1 MRRTSLWLAC
11 IVLISVIVTTGAVEF
26 PVTVSEVVVRGNE
39 EIRRREILE
48 AVLFGAG
55 DEITDQD
62 LRTATQA
69 IHDLGW
75 FAEVSWDRSAIE
87 DGRVVFV
94 VKENPVIE
102 KIVITGNDHRRSY
115 SLFNIKLLDARLVST
130 IRLRQILWGQD
141 IRRRKVLNLP
151 ALTVALEEI
160 LEEYERRGYILVSI
174 GEVDPSEVLRIQIVE
189 YEYAGSV
196 IDGLRTVPE
205 SVIQEFLQMPVGEP
219 IHLPALQASAMRLR
233 ESIFV
238 SDLEVAPQSGID
250 PTKVWLRWTITEQQ
264 LVDEPVRFSSVS
276 IEGNTAYTEE
286 VLKGYL
292 GDVPMDAIGN
302 YALLEFVRGV
312 HDRYIRGGYSL
323 ARLRVLG
330 ADGDALRLHVDEG
343 VIGSITVEGTTSTR
357 NYVVERNIELSVG
370 EVFNRRD
377 LSVSYQQLTALGY
390 FDSVD
395 LVPSWEEDAVDVLVT
410 LTEKKN
416 LGSFGGSM
424 AVDPRTGSLYGELK
438 LNQKNLFGTGQDVEL
453 SYSRGL
459 VGAEDLRPSTWN
471 LGYSTVAFFPG
482 FDRVGLDLYQT
493 SEQIKEEEEDL
504 IHVTLGASL
513 SFSYPLAAY
522 SSLGISFR
530 HEEERVGRGGKWT
543 PTDVLSLSLAYDD
556 TDHPVFPTE
565 GNRRRFTFE
574 KAGGFSPGL
583 EYSKGDLT
591 WIHFVPTAVSLVP
604 TDMAQAIALRVK
616 AGWADEGLP
625 STRQLELG
633 GSMSVRGIPGTP
645 VRQYVL
651 TNVEYRLQLVEG
663 LYAHAFLDAGLD
675 LGTVRVDGLLST
687 MGLELGIDAAGVLV
701 RLTAAWILGEECSWL
716 PVFELGFGQMF

>member
-11 IVLISVIVTTGAVEF
+11 VVLLSVTVSVGAVEF
-26 PVTVSEVVVRGNE
+26 PVAVSEVAVQGNE

-48 AVLFGAG
+48 VVLFGAG

-62 LRTATQA
+62 LRTASQA

-75 FAEVSWDRSAIE
+75 FSEVSWDREAIE

-115 SLFNIKLLDARLVST
+115 SLFNVKLLDAPLVST

-151 ALTVALEEI
+151 ALTAALEEI

-174 GEVDPSEVLRIQIVE
+174 GEVDPSAVLRIQIVE

-196 IDGLRTVPE
+196 INGLRTVPE
-205 SVIQEFLQMPVGEP
+205 SVIQEFLQIPVGEP
-219 IHLPALQASAMRLR
+219 IHLPALQAAAMRLR
-233 ESIFV
+233 GSIFV
-238 SDLEVAPQSGID
+238 SDLEVEPQSGID
-250 PTKVWLRWTITEQQ
+250 RTKVWLRWTITEQQ
-264 LVDEPVRFSSVS
+264 LIDEPVGFSSVS
-276 IEGNTAYTEE
+276 IEGNSAYTEE
-286 VLKGYL
+286 VLMGLL
-292 GDVPMDAIGN
+292 GDIPVDAIGN

-312 HDRYIRGGYSL
+312 HDRYMQGGYSL
-323 ARLRVLG
+323 VRLRILGVADDVLRLRV
-330 ADGDALRLHVDEG
+330 DEG
-343 VIGSITVEGTTSTR
+343 LIGSITVEGTSSTR
-357 NYVVERNIELSVG
+357 EYVVERNINLSVG

-377 LSVSYQQLTALGY
+377 LLVSYQQLTALGY
-390 FDSVD
+390 FDAVD
-395 LVPSWEEDAVDVLVT
+395 LVPAWEDDTVDVLIT

-424 AVDPRTGSLYGELK
+424 AVDPRTGSLFGELK

-459 VGAEDLRPSTWN
+459 VGVEDQRPSTWN

-493 SEQIKEEEEDL
+493 SKEIEVEEEDL
-504 IHVTLGASL
+504 VHVTLGASL
-513 SFSYPLAAY
+513 SFDYPLAAY
-522 SSLGISFR
+522 SSLGISFQ
-530 HEEERVGRGGKWT
+530 HEEERVGRGGEWT

-565 GNRRRFTFE
+565 GNRRRLTLE

-583 EYSKGDLT
+583 KYSKGDLT
-591 WIHFVPTAVSLVP
+591 WIHFVPTALSLVP

-625 STRQLELG
+625 ATRQLELG
-633 GSMSVRGIPGTP
+633 GSMSVRGVSGAP
-645 VRQYVL
+645 VRQYLL
-651 TNVEYRLQLVEG
+651 TNVEYRLQLIEG
-663 LYAHAFLDAGLD
+663 LYAHGFLDAGLD
-675 LGTVRVDGLLST
+675 LGSVRVDGLLST

-701 RLTAAWILGEECSWL
+701 RLTAAWVMGEDSSWV